1 MPDSGQWSPNGG
13 DPSLNEIRRV
23 DRFFDALA
31 ADQHAYSTD
40 STEAELAF
48 LLADWRDG
56 IREPAVTTPVTARD
70 AVAALQNGLHRKE
83 SRTSLTIV
91 GSVAA
96 ALLCLGGFGTAI
108 YAAGPDSSLYGLH
121 TAMFGAEKASRDDQ
135 VMLAAQTEMQQVQQ
149 LIDNGQWQQAQ
160 DKLQALS
167 PTVQSVD
174 APEHKQQLIQQ
185 WNALTYKVVEQN
197 PAATL
202 PPPGEPLPVLP
213 SSPLTLLPVPVV
225 ETTSSSSTSS
235 TSSTTTTSTTTTS
248 TTTTSST
255 SSSTT
260 VTSTDTSSASTGTST
275 STSEPTT
282 TSASSSATSS
292 TETASSSSP
301 SSSTVT
307 STPSSSVSTATSAL
321 STVPP
326 TATATATQSATVPS
340 SEPVATNPATAT
352 ATPTATVA
360 PSPTQSPAPAQT
372 VTTVAPTVTTP
383 SVTTPAPTVPAVQQQ
398 QSEPTRERS
407 VVTTTQAPSG
417 SGSGRGQH

>member
-1 MPDSGQWSPNGG
+1 MPDSGHWPPNGG
-13 DPSLNEIRRV
+13 NPSLNEIRRV

-48 LLADWRDG
+48 LFADWRDS

-83 SRTSLTIV
+83 HRTSLTVV

-108 YAAGPDSSLYGLH
+108 YAAGPNSSLYGLH
-121 TAMFGAEKASRDDQ
+121 TAVFGTDKASRDDQ

-225 ETTSSSSTSS
+225 ETTTSSSTTTTSS
-235 TSSTTTTSTTTTS
+235 TTTSSTDATSSTTTTSTTTS
-248 TTTTSST
+248 TTSST
-255 SSSTT
+255 SPS
-260 VTSTDTSSASTGTST
+260 D
-275 STSEPTT
+275 TT
-282 TSASSSATSS
+282 TSATSPTEPTSS
-292 TETASSSSP
+292 TSPTASSN
-301 SSSTVT
+301 
-307 STPSSSVSTATSAL
+307 STATSTSAA
-321 STVPP
+321 STSASTATATSAPSSVPS
-326 TATATATQSATVPS
+326 TATATQSAPAAS
-340 SEPVATNPATAT
+340 SQPVVTNPATASP
-352 ATPTATVA
+352 TPTATVA
-360 PSPTQSPAPAQT
+360 PSPTQNPAPAQT
-372 VTTVAPTVTTP
+372 VTTVAPTVTSP
-383 SVTTPAPTVPAVQQQ
+383 SVTTPAQTASVAPSTRETQQQ
-398 QSEPTRERS
+398 EPTRERS
-407 VVTTTQAPSG
+407 VTTTTDAPSG
-417 SGSGRGQH
+417 SGRGH

>member
-23 DRFFDALA
+23 DRYFDALA

-48 LLADWRDG
+48 LLADWRDS
-56 IREPAVTTPVTARD
+56 IREPAMTTPVTARD

-108 YAAGPDSSLYGLH
+108 YTAGPDSSLYGLH
-121 TAMFGAEKASRDDQ
+121 TAMFGTDKASRDDQ

-160 DKLQALS
+160 EKLQALS

-174 APEHKQQLIQQ
+174 TPEHKQQLIQQ
-185 WNALTYKVVEQN
+185 WNALTYKVVEQD

-202 PPPGEPLPVLP
+202 PPAGEPMPVLP

-225 ETTSSSSTSS
+225 ETTSSSSSSSS
-235 TSSTTTTSTTTTS
+235 TSTTSTS
-248 TTTTSST
+248 
-255 SSSTT
+255 
-260 VTSTDTSSASTGTST
+260 DTS
-275 STSEPTT
+275 
-282 TSASSSATSS
+282 TSASSSTSPTSS
-292 TETASSSSP
+292 TSQPSESTSPTETTSSASSTASSSSTVTSSP
-301 SSSTVT
+301 SSSTSAVT
-307 STPSSSVSTATSAL
+307 SAPSTVSSTASATATS
-321 STVPP
+321 T
-326 TATATATQSATVPS
+326 ATVPS
-340 SEPVATNPATAT
+340 SEPVVTNPPTAT
-352 ATPTATVA
+352 ATVIPSTVA
-360 PSPTQSPAPAQT
+360 SPTQNPAPAQT

-383 SVTTPAPTVPAVQQQ
+383 SVTTPAPTVPPAPASPSVKETQQQ
-398 QSEPTRERS
+398 EPTRERS
-407 VVTTTQAPSG
+407 VVTTTEVPSG
-417 SGSGRGQH
+417 SGHGQH

>member
-1 MPDSGQWSPNGG
+1 MPDSGQWPPGGG

-48 LLADWRDG
+48 LLADWRDS

-91 GSVAA
+91 GSIAA

-108 YAAGPDSSLYGLH
+108 YAAGPNSSLYGLH
-121 TAMFGAEKASRDDQ
+121 TAMFGTDKASRDDQ

-160 DKLQALS
+160 EKLQALS

-174 APEHKQQLIQQ
+174 TPEHKQQLIQQ
-185 WNALTYKVVEQN
+185 WNALTYKVVEQD

-202 PPPGEPLPVLP
+202 PPPGEPMPVLP

-225 ETTSSSSTSS
+225 ETTSSSTSS
-235 TSSTTTTSTTTTS
+235 SGTI
-248 TTTTSST
+248 ST

-260 VTSTDTSSASTGTST
+260 ATSTDTSTTSTSAST
-275 STSEPTT
+275 STSEPTST
-282 TSASSSATSS
+282 STSSASSTATSS
-292 TETASSSSP
+292 TETASSTSP
-301 SSSTVT
+301 TASSS
-307 STPSSSVSTATSAL
+307 STATSTSAAT
-321 STVPP
+321 SIPTVTSAPSTTVPTVPSTEPVVTNSP
-326 TATATATQSATVPS
+326 TATATQ
-340 SEPVATNPATAT
+340 PA
-352 ATPTATVA
+352 
-360 PSPTQSPAPAQT
+360 T
-372 VTTVAPTVTTP
+372 VTTVAPTVTVP
-383 SVTTPAPTVPAVQQQ
+383 SVTTPAPTVPAVQPTVAPTTKDVQP
-398 QSEPTRERS
+398 EPTRERS

-417 SGSGRGQH
+417 SGSGSGHGQR

>member
-1 MPDSGQWSPNGG
+1 MPDSGHWSPNGG

-48 LLADWRDG
+48 LFADWRDS

-83 SRTSLTIV
+83 YRTSLTIV

-108 YAAGPDSSLYGLH
+108 YAAGPNSSLYGLH
-121 TAMFGAEKASRDDQ
+121 TAMFGTEKASRDDQ

-160 DKLQALS
+160 DKLQALG

-225 ETTSSSSTSS
+225 ETTSTTSSTTSTSTSTSS
-235 TSSTTTTSTTTTS
+235 SDATSSTTSTSITTTTSTS
-248 TTTTSST
+248 TTAST
-255 SSSTT
+255 SSS
-260 VTSTDTSSASTGTST
+260 D
-275 STSEPTT
+275 TT
-282 TSASSSATSS
+282 TSATSS
-292 TETASSSSP
+292 TEPTSSTSATPS

-307 STPSSSVSTATSAL
+307 STSAASTSASTATATSAP
-321 STVPP
+321 SSVP
-326 TATATATQSATVPS
+326 SS
-340 SEPVATNPATAT
+340 SEPVVTNPATASP
-352 ATPTATVA
+352 TPTATVA
-360 PSPTQSPAPAQT
+360 PSPTQNPAPAQT
-372 VTTVAPTVTTP
+372 VTTVAPTVTSP
-383 SVTTPAPTVPAVQQQ
+383 SVTTPAQTASVVPSTKETQQP
-398 QSEPTRERS
+398 EPTRERS
-407 VVTTTQAPSG
+407 VTTTTDAPSGSGSG

>member
-1 MPDSGQWSPNGG
+1 MPDSGQWSPGGG

-48 LLADWRDG
+48 LLADWRDS

-121 TAMFGAEKASRDDQ
+121 TAMFGTDKASRDDQ

-160 DKLQALS
+160 EKLQALS

-174 APEHKQQLIQQ
+174 TPEHKQQLIQQ
-185 WNALTYKVVEQN
+185 WNALTYKVVEQD

-202 PPPGEPLPVLP
+202 PPPGEPMPVLP

-225 ETTSSSSTSS
+225 ETT
-235 TSSTTTTSTTTTS
+235 TSSTTSSGTSTT
-248 TTTTSST
+248 T

-260 VTSTDTSSASTGTST
+260 STSTDTSTTSTSAPTST
-275 STSEPTT
+275 STSSSEPTS
-282 TSASSSATSS
+282 TSGSSSATSA
-292 TETASSSSP
+292 TETSSSASPTASS
-301 SSSTVT
+301 T
-307 STPSSSVSTATSAL
+307 STATSTSAAAT
-321 STVPP
+321 SIPTVTSAPSTTVP
-326 TATATATQSATVPS
+326 TVPS
-340 SEPVATNPATAT
+340 TEPVVTNS
-352 ATPTATVA
+352 PTATVA
-360 PSPTQSPAPAQT
+360 PSPSQAPAQT
-372 VTTVAPTVTTP
+372 VTTVAPTVTVP
-383 SVTTPAPTVPAVQQQ
+383 SVTTPAPTVPAVQPTVAPTTKEAQP
-398 QSEPTRERS
+398 EPTRERS

-417 SGSGRGQH
+417 SGSGHGQH

>member
-1 MPDSGQWSPNGG
+1 MPDSGQWSPGGG

-31 ADQHAYSTD
+31 ADEHAYSTD

-70 AVAALQNGLHRKE
+70 AVAALQKGLHRKE

-108 YAAGPDSSLYGLH
+108 YTAGPNSSLYGLH
-121 TAMFGAEKASRDDQ
+121 TAMFGAPRVSDEQ

-185 WNALTYKVVEQN
+185 MK
-197 PAATL
+197 P
-202 PPPGEPLPVLP
+202 
-213 SSPLTLLPVPVV
+213 
-225 ETTSSSSTSS
+225 
-235 TSSTTTTSTTTTS
+235 
-248 TTTTSST
+248 
-255 SSSTT
+255 
-260 VTSTDTSSASTGTST
+260 
-275 STSEPTT
+275 
-282 TSASSSATSS
+282 
-292 TETASSSSP
+292 
-301 SSSTVT
+301 
-307 STPSSSVSTATSAL
+307 AL
-321 STVPP
+321 SLWL
-326 TATATATQSATVPS
+326 A
-340 SEPVATNPATAT
+340 
-352 ATPTATVA
+352 
-360 PSPTQSPAPAQT
+360 
-372 VTTVAPTVTTP
+372 
-383 SVTTPAPTVPAVQQQ
+383 
-398 QSEPTRERS
+398 
-407 VVTTTQAPSG
+407 
-417 SGSGRGQH
+417 

>member
-235 TSSTTTTSTTTTS
+235 TSSTTTTS
-248 TTTTSST
+248 ST

-260 VTSTDTSSASTGTST
+260 VTSTDTSSASTSTST

-307 STPSSSVSTATSAL
+307 STPSSSASTATSAP
-321 STVPP
+321 STVPS
-326 TATATATQSATVPS
+326 TATASATQSATVPS

>member
-202 PPPGEPLPVLP
+202 PPPGEPLPILP
-213 SSPLTLLPVPVV
+213 SSPLTLLPVPAV

-235 TSSTTTTSTTTTS
+235 STSTT
-248 TTTTSST
+248 T

-260 VTSTDTSSASTGTST
+260 ATSTDTSTTSTSASTSP
-275 STSEPTT
+275 SEPTT
-282 TSASSSATSS
+282 TSASSTVTSSSATSA
-292 TETASSSSP
+292 TEPPSSTAS

-307 STPSSSVSTATSAL
+307 STSSSSVSTATSAP
-321 STVPP
+321 STVPS
-326 TATATATQSATVPS
+326 T
-340 SEPVATNPATAT
+340 EPVVTHPATAS
-352 ATPTATVA
+352 PTATVA
-360 PSPTQSPAPAQT
+360 PSPTPNPEPAQT
-372 VTTVAPTVTTP
+372 VTTVAPTATVP
-383 SVTTPAPTVPAVQQQ
+383 SVTTPAPTVPAVQPTVAPTTKEAQP
-398 QSEPTRERS
+398 EPTRERS

>member
-1 MPDSGQWSPNGG
+1 MPDSGQWPPGGG

-48 LLADWRDG
+48 LLADWRDS

-108 YAAGPDSSLYGLH
+108 YAAGPNSSLYGLH

-160 DKLQALS
+160 EKLQALS

-202 PPPGEPLPVLP
+202 PPPGEPMPVLP

-225 ETTSSSSTSS
+225 ETTSSSTSSSS
-235 TSSTTTTSTTTTS
+235 TS
-248 TTTTSST
+248 TTTSST
-255 SSSTT
+255 TSSTT
-260 VTSTDTSSASTGTST
+260 ATSTDTSATST
-275 STSEPTT
+275 STSTSPSESTS
-282 TSASSSATSS
+282 TSASSTATSP
-292 TETASSSSP
+292 TETAGSSSASSSS
-301 SSSTVT
+301 VT
-307 STPSSSVSTATSAL
+307 SVPSSSVSTATS
-321 STVPP
+321 STVPSS
-326 TATATATQSATVPS
+326 TATATATATVPS
-340 SEPVATNPATAT
+340 SEPVVTKPPTAT
-352 ATPTATVA
+352 ATQTATVA
-360 PSPTQSPAPAQT
+360 PSTQNPAPAQT
-372 VTTVAPTVTTP
+372 VTTVAPTVEVP
-383 SVTTPAPTVPAVQQQ
+383 SVTTPAPTAPAVQPTVAPTTKEAQP
-398 QSEPTRERS
+398 EPTRERS

-417 SGSGRGQH
+417 SGRGEH

>member
-1 MPDSGQWSPNGG
+1 MPDSGQWSPGGG
-13 DPSLNEIRRV
+13 DPSLNDIRRV

-31 ADQHAYSTD
+31 ADEHAYSTD

-70 AVAALQNGLHRKE
+70 AVAALQKGLHRKE

-108 YAAGPDSSLYGLH
+108 YTAGPNSSLFGLH
-121 TAMFGAEKASRDDQ
+121 TAMFGAPRVSDEQ

-202 PPPGEPLPVLP
+202 PPPGEPQPVLP

-225 ETTSSSSTSS
+225 EPTS
-235 TSSTTTTSTTTTS
+235 
-248 TTTTSST
+248 
-255 SSSTT
+255 
-260 VTSTDTSSASTGTST
+260 
-275 STSEPTT
+275 
-282 TSASSSATSS
+282 SSSATSS
-292 TETASSSSP
+292 TSTTTSSSTTATSTDTSSTSTSASTSPSETTTTSSSTSATSPTETSSSASSTTSSSP
-301 SSSTVT
+301 TATSTLSSSA
-307 STPSSSVSTATSAL
+307 STATSAP

-340 SEPVATNPATAT
+340 TEPVVTNPPTAS
-352 ATPTATVA
+352 ATVA

-372 VTTVAPTVTTP
+372 VTTVAPTVTVP
-383 SVTTPAPTVPAVQQQ
+383 SVTTPAPTNPPVQATVAPTTKEAQP
-398 QSEPTRERS
+398 EPTRERS
-407 VVTTTQAPSG
+407 VVTTTQVPSG
-417 SGSGRGQH
+417 SGSGHGQH